1 MKKTIDSYFLLFVCC
16 AFVVLILGL
25 GNYGLAETS
34 EARYAEISREML
46 VSGDYLNPQ
55 LVGVFHFHKPPMA
68 YYITTL
74 GYRVFGVN
82 EFGARF
88 FLQLAIAVQLL
99 LVYGMANLLFT
110 DKKIAFVSGVVYF
123 TMPIALISSRNL
135 TTDAYLTTFILAS
148 IYCWQYYTIKSRVL
162 FLYLFYVF
170 VGLAL
175 LTKGPV
181 ALLFI
186 LTYIIAYK
194 FIFKKKSKINVHHIL
209 GFLLCLT
216 IGASWY
222 VMVIVDNPKLWDY
235 FVEKQL
241 VSRMNSQA
249 YNRSKPFW
257 FYLPLIV
264 GLLFPWWLGIL
275 PKLKSSFN
283 QLSGMNKQNRLL
295 LIVAFTLFI
304 FFSMF
309 TTKLIM
315 YILPV
320 FWMLAIFIASQL
332 QTMSLA
338 SRKIIAIGYLSLSA
352 LLCTALLVFL
362 WLDLD
367 IVHVSVLPVTIGF
380 LALVITLVVYFFI
393 QNSHVFKPVLL
404 AAVFSVS
411 LLLIS
416 SQIFNK
422 NNSLINSTKDILDF
436 TTSRSDDNKNTIF
449 VYDYLLSSI
458 PFYTDAEIITL
469 KFNHDTTEREI
480 QFQNDDTWKE
490 NLWDMNDIE
499 VVNELNDR
507 FKYKNTYLFVRNA
520 KDLDP
525 KFSFL
530 KENFNRKKIFPKW
543 TIYYNH

>member
-16 AFVVLILGL
+16 AFGVLILGL

-34 EARYAEISREML
+34 EARYAEISREMF
-46 VSGDYLNPQ
+46 VSGDYLNPK
-55 LVGVFHFHKPPMA
+55 LLGVFHFHKPPMV

-74 GYRVFGVN
+74 GYRIFGVN

-88 FLQLAIAVQLL
+88 FLQVAIAVQLL
-99 LVYGMANLLFT
+99 LIYGMANLLFT
-110 DKKIAFVSGVVYF
+110 DKKIAFVSGIIYF
-123 TMPIALISSRNL
+123 TMPIVIISSRNL
-135 TTDAYLTTFILAS
+135 TTDAFLTTFILAS
-148 IYCWQYYTIKSRVL
+148 IYCWQYYTIKLKVL

-194 FIFKKKSKINVHHIL
+194 YFFKKKSNINVHHII

-222 VMVIVDNPKLWDY
+222 LMVIADNPKLWDY

-241 VSRMNSQA
+241 VARMNSKA

-275 PKLKSSFN
+275 PKLKSRFS
-283 QLSGMNKQNRLL
+283 QLSGMNQQNRLL
-295 LIVAFTLFI
+295 LMAAFALFI
-304 FFSMF
+304 LFSMF
-309 TTKLIM
+309 STKLIM

-332 QTMSLA
+332 QTMPLV
-338 SRKIIAIGYLSLSA
+338 SRKIITIGFLSFSA
-352 LLCTALLVFL
+352 LLCAALVIFYG
-362 WLDLD
+362 LDLES
-367 IVHVSVLPVTIGF
+367 VHVSILPVIVGF
-380 LALVITLVVYFFI
+380 LALVIALVVNFFI
-393 QNSHVFKPVLL
+393 QDSHRLKPVLL

-422 NNSLINSTKDILDF
+422 NNSLINSTKQIVDF
-436 TTSRSDDNKNTIF
+436 TKSMSGDNKNTIF

-458 PFYTDAEIITL
+458 PFYTDAEFITL

-480 QFQNDDTWKE
+480 QFQNDDSWKE
-490 NLWDMNDIE
+490 HLWDMNDKQI
-499 VVNELNDR
+499 VSKVNER

-520 KDLDP
+520 KDLDQE
-525 KFSFL
+525 FYFL
-530 KENFNRKKIFPKW
+530 KENFKRKKMFPKW
-543 TIYYNH
+543 TIYYND